1 MNEKNEKNAKKQLI
15 EKVKKVTNI
24 LVTVARDPTVDQ
36 LTAALALTITLDK
49 IKKRATA
56 VFSGEIPPVMNFLEP
71 EKTFEDNADS
81 LRDFIILLD
90 KDKADRLKMK
100 TDGDVVKIL
109 VTPYR
114 AKITSDD
121 ISFAEG
127 DFNVELV
134 IAIGVNK
141 KSDLDEALSA
151 HGRIFHDA
159 VVATLNISKSKDSF
173 GSINWKSTELS
184 SYSEMVVDLINDL
197 SEEGSVLDEQV
208 STALLTGIV
217 ATTDQFRNEKTT
229 SSIMKLSSELM
240 AHGANQQLIVSE
252 IAASNDEVPLDDS
265 NNELNTETETEA
277 ESEIEA
283 KPEVEAEATTEK
295 SETQDTD
302 EKILEIAKPAENS
315 FDATE
320 APEDAQEEPIREALE
335 NTPELEVIEDPQV
348 EAANNTRLPSRDD
361 RLRTARN
368 NLLDERN
375 NDALGIAHSQLL
387 ETELDRDK
395 NQPTAS
401 EVSMIETS
409 PPITQVEPDTAEL
422 DNLVAQSG
430 ANNVNDDL
438 QNFNDSLIDQPPTTV
453 QVDPLNPSVH
463 DVKPEDPGIIQQP
476 SFMNKSS
483 VLTMYADTPPP
494 PKPLTINS
502 APELPPMPNPVP
514 SANPEAALSI
524 QDSTTARLSSAN
536 QSSPEITRS
545 FGVPLPPPPPLPI
558 PDLTNEL
565 PPVMPVAPP
574 LPPPPPL
581 NHDLQPQVALQQDPV
596 QTPIIQG
603 SDNSAIFPPTA
614 TNPDPNDLNQFQIPN

>member
-1 MNEKNEKNAKKQLI
+1 MNEKTEKNAKKQLI

-24 LVTVARDPTVDQ
+24 LVTVARNPTVDQ

-71 EKTFEDNADS
+71 EKTFEDNANS

-114 AKITSDD
+114 TKITSDD

-141 KSDLDEALSA
+141 KGDLDEALSA

-159 VVATLNISKSKDSF
+159 IVTTLNISESKDSF
-173 GSINWKSTELS
+173 GSINWKNTELS
-184 SYSEMVVDLINDL
+184 SYSELIVDLISDL
-197 SEEGSVLDEQV
+197 SEEGSMLDEQV

-229 SSIMKLSSELM
+229 SAIMKLSSELM
-240 AHGANQQLIVSE
+240 THGANQQLIVSE
-252 IAASNDEVPLDDS
+252 IAAVHDEAPVDDS
-265 NNELNTETETEA
+265 DNELNVETEEKV
-277 ESEIEA
+277 ESEA
-283 KPEVEAEATTEK
+283 EAEATTET
-295 SETQDTD
+295 SETQGDD
-302 EKILEIAKPAENS
+302 EKVLEIVKPAENS
-315 FDATE
+315 SDIIE
-320 APEDAQEEPIREALE
+320 APEGIQEESAQKALE
-335 NTPELEVIEDPQV
+335 KAEPELEVIEDSQV
-348 EAANNTRLPSRDD
+348 ETTDSSGLPSRDD
-361 RLRTARN
+361 RLQAARN

-375 NDALGIAHSQLL
+375 NDALGIAQSQLL

-395 NQPTAS
+395 NQPA
-401 EVSMIETS
+401 VAIEAL
-409 PPITQVEPDTAEL
+409 PPAAQVESNTAEL

-430 ANNVNDDL
+430 ANNINDDL
-438 QNFNDSLIDQPPTTV
+438 QNFNDSLANQPPAMT
-453 QVDPLNPSVH
+453 QAYPLSPSVH
-463 DVKPEDPGIIQQP
+463 DIKPEDPGIIQQP

-483 VLTMYADTPPP
+483 VLTMYADSPPP
-494 PKPLTINS
+494 PQPQTINS
-502 APELPPMPNPVP
+502 APAPPPMPDPAPPLLV
-514 SANPEAALSI
+514 NPEAALPM
-524 QDSTTARLSSAN
+524 QDPAVPQLPPIN
-536 QSSPEITRS
+536 QNPPEITRS

-574 LPPPPPL
+574 LPPPPPS
-581 NHDLQPQVALQQDPV
+581 NQGLQPQVVLQQNPM

-603 SDNSAIFPPTA
+603 SDNSEIFPPSA